1 MNKFLFDYSSFYF
14 EIIFYFFLYIDLSDL
29 IHHLLEQDPLKRCTL
44 SEVEQH
50 PWVTQPVNIE
60 DYKFSEVISV
70 SKY

>member
-1 MNKFLFDYSSFYF
+1 MTILVFILKLFF
-14 EIIFYFFLYIDLSDL
+14 IFFLYIDLSDL

>member
-1 MNKFLFDYSSFYF
+1 MNKFWFGYSSFSF
-14 EIIFYFFLYIDLSDL
+14 EIMICFFIDLSDL

-60 DYKFSEVISV
+60 DYKFSDVISV